1 VKAPRLKEWREAMGE
16 TQATL
21 SESSGL
27 SEFTIIRMEHGESL
41 RPSTAKKLA
50 DTLGISVVDL
60 MDSPP
65 VAAGKAEASTSGQA
79 SHAVLLKKALVA
91 ARLDAAKTQKA
102 RNRLQ
107 ASEGTL
113 PATHVTGFESD
124 KVGLELREAGFGD
137 DQVEEFVWP
146 LVTKVIEQEREISR
160 LSSASG
166 NVADASGA
174 REEAESEAAEDLEG
188 LGDLLGAWARSLYEN
203 EEVRRRLTVG
213 HEEFARRLSEGL
225 LQRAREE
232 HSEARDAG

>member
-1 VKAPRLKEWREAMGE
+1 MALGSTVRNRRRE
-16 TQATL
+16 L
-21 SESSGL
+21 GL
-27 SEFTIIRMEHGESL
+27 SQEG
-41 RPSTAKKLA
+41 LA
-50 DTLGISVVDL
+50 Q
-60 MDSPP
+60 
-65 VAAGKAEASTSGQA
+65 AAGLTWGSVQRLEAGKVTDPHYSTLRQIAGALGTTVADLAEEPALARKAEASGTGL
-79 SHAVLLKKALVA
+79 AVLLKKALVA
-91 ARLDAAKTQKA
+91 ARLDASKSEKA

-166 NVADASGA
+166 NVADASEA